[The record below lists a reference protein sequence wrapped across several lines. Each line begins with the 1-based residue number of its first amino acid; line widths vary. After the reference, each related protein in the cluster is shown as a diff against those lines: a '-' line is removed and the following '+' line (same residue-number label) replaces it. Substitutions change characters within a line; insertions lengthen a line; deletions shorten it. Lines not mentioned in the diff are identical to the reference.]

1 MSLQS
6 LLSERKLPVIPER
19 EKILEILQE
28 NEFGFQ
34 PNVDY
39 SVSVSEPKIIDKRMV
54 SGTVELSTVTM
65 TVSTVYGSHSFDV
78 LREIHNDGKKHP
90 FFVFLNFHPGLASFY
105 YPMEEIADGDFDVFS
120 VCYKDVTS
128 DDGDFSNGLAGIL
141 LPNGQENDNTCGK
154 IGLWSFAA
162 MRILDYALT
171 IPSVDPN
178 NAAVIGHSRLGKTAL
193 LTGMLDTRFKY
204 VISNDSGCFGA
215 ALHRGNSGQGKDLT
229 VRANRGELITDI
241 TNMFPYWFCKN
252 AQKYRETNIPDV
264 FDQHFL
270 LASIAP
276 RYVYVASASE
286 DKWADPTSEFLS
298 AAAASESYEKLGLV
312 GLVHSDAIPEG
323 GEYFH
328 KGRIGYHKR
337 PGMHFL
343 SRYDWNRYM
352 DYIKLHLND

>member
-1 MSLQS
+1 MSIQS
-6 LLSERKLPVIPER
+6 LLKERNLPAIPER

-34 PNVDY
+34 PSINY
-39 SVSVSEPKIIDKRMV
+39 SVTVSEPKIIDNRLA

-65 TVSTVYGSHSFDV
+65 TVTTEHGSHSFNV
-78 LREIHNDGKKHP
+78 MREIHNDGKKHP
-90 FFVFLNFHPGLASFY
+90 FFVFINFHPGLASFY
-105 YPMEEIADGDFDVFS
+105 YPMEEIADGGFDVFS
-120 VCYKDVTS
+120 VCYNDITT
-128 DDGDFSNGLAGIL
+128 DNGDFNNGLAKIL
-141 LPNGQENDNTCGK
+141 LPNGQENGNTCGK
-154 IGLWSFAA
+154 IGLWAFAA

-171 IPSVDPN
+171 LPSVDPD

-215 ALHRGNSGQGKDLT
+215 SLNRGNSGHGKEHLGGGE
-229 VRANRGELITDI
+229 RGELITDI
-241 TNMFPYWFCKN
+241 TNRFPYWFCKN
-252 AQKYRETNIPDV
+252 AQKHRATNVPEM

-270 LASIAP
+270 LASVAP
-276 RYVYVASASE
+276 RCVYVASASE
-286 DKWADPTSEFLS
+286 DHWADPVSEFLS
-298 AAAASESYEKLGLV
+298 AAAASEAYERLGLV
-312 GLVHSDAIPEG
+312 GLVHNDAIPKA

-352 DYIKLHLND
+352 DYIKLHSND

>member
-1 MSLQS
+1 MSIKA
-6 LLSERKLPVIPER
+6 LLDARKLPKIPER
-19 EKILEILQE
+19 EKILQILQE
-28 NEFGFQ
+28 NEFGYQ
-34 PNVDY
+34 PTVPY
-39 SVSVSEPKIIDKRMV
+39 TVSVSEPKILDGRMAC
-54 SGTVELSTVTM
+54 GTVQLATVTM
-65 TVSTVYGSHSFDV
+65 TVTTEYGSHSFDV
-78 LREIHNDGKKHP
+78 LCETHNDGKKHP
-90 FFVFLNFHPGLASFY
+90 FFVFLNFHPGIQSFY
-105 YPMEEIADGDFDVFS
+105 YPVEEIADGGFDVFS

-128 DDGDFSNGLAGIL
+128 DDGNFENGLAKIL
-141 LPNGQENDNTCGK
+141 LPFGQENGNTCGK
-154 IGLWSFAA
+154 IGLWAFAA

-171 IPSVDPN
+171 LPSVDPD

-215 ALHRGNSGQGKDLT
+215 ALNRGN
-229 VRANRGELITDI
+229 RGHSRVPGGEKISELITDI
-241 TNMFPYWFCKN
+241 TDRFPYWFCKN
-252 AQKYRETNIPDV
+252 AQKHRDTNIPET

-276 RYVYVASASE
+276 RNVYVASADMDS
-286 DKWADPTSEFLS
+286 WADPTSEFLS
-298 AAAASESYEKLGLV
+298 AAAASEVYEKLGLT
-312 GLVHSDAIPEG
+312 GLVHNDAIPEG

-328 KGRIGYHKR
+328 KGRVGYHKR